1 MNHQFTGARRHRLL
15 KMHGTVC
22 TDVCHV
28 WSFQNPQELI
38 LFDAV
43 GLMAIP
49 DDKMHIFSNSTTR
62 SQYERVP
69 TEIGSGYRAMPD
81 VLHQLHCLNTI
92 RQFTW
97 FQTGHYGPKSPHK
110 LTVPH
115 ALQSSEV
122 GNRMHA
128 DHCIETIRKVLMCHA
143 DVSPLLDIVDPQNP
157 LGRKGDFNIRM
168 KCRNFARLQDW
179 LVENMKIPFAEL
191 TDDTA

>member
-1 MNHQFTGARRHRLL
+1 MFN
-15 KMHGTVC
+15 
-22 TDVCHV
+22 
-28 WSFQNPQELI
+28 S
-38 LFDAV
+38 V
-43 GLMAIP
+43 GLMTIP

-69 TEIGSGYRAMPD
+69 PEIGDGYRAMPD

-97 FQTGHYGPKSPHK
+97 FQTGHYGQESPHK
-110 LTVPH
+110 LPIPH
-115 ALQSSEV
+115 ALQSGDV

-143 DVSPLLDIVDPQNP
+143 DVTPLLDIVDPQNP

-168 KCRNFARLQDW
+168 KCRSFGRLQDW
-179 LVENMKIPFAEL
+179 LIQNMKIPFAEL
-191 TDDTA
+191 TDGTA